1 VNEYDVVVR
10 ISLLL
15 VRPGMVIGTT
25 SAFGSGFAPVPV
37 RVGFI
42 VLIALVLMPV
52 VTLPSTLTPA
62 AIAMITLRE
71 MLIGLALSMSVR
83 LVLGGAEM
91 AGQLAGFQLGFSYA
105 SLVDPQSGARNSVMS
120 GLYGLLTLFI
130 FLAIDGHHEMLR
142 ALAASYDAIP
152 VGPWHADVTTVAG
165 LVARMLG
172 FVLVLGIQLAAP
184 VVLVLLIVELV
195 LGMMAR
201 TMPALNLMV
210 SAAPIRLVIGLIAA
224 VATLQVVPSVVHAT
238 VKPAMEL
245 AARLSAVFR

>member
-1 VNEYDVVVR
+1 MNEYDVVVR
-10 ISLLL
+10 VSLLL

-25 SAFGSGFAPVPV
+25 SAFGSGFAPTPV
-37 RVGFI
+37 RVAFI
-42 VLIALVLMPV
+42 MLIALVLMPV
-52 VTLPSTLTPA
+52 VALPPTLTPA
-62 AIAMITLRE
+62 AIGMITLRE
-71 MLIGLALSMSVR
+71 TLIGLALSMSVR
-83 LVLGGAEM
+83 LILGGAEM

-130 FLAIDGHHEMLR
+130 FFGIDGHHEMLR
-142 ALAASYDAIP
+142 ALAASYDAMP
-152 VGPWHADVTTVAG
+152 VGLWHADVTNLAG

-172 FVLVLGIQLAAP
+172 FVLVLGVQLAAP

-210 SAAPIRLVIGLIAA
+210 SAAPVRLVIGLIA
-224 VATLQVVPSVVHAT
+224 VVSTLQVVPSVVHAM

-245 AARLSAVFR
+245 AARLSAIFR